1 MRHWGA
7 VFLLAGI
14 VFFAV
19 FQGGLLL
26 AYLFSPE
33 IGLIWKIGSGI
44 TLLGAVM
51 LLISFIK
58 EGLSKKA

>member
-1 MRHWGA
+1 MRHWGS
-7 VFLLAGI
+7 VLLLAGI
-14 VFFAV
+14 LFFVV

-26 AYLFSPE
+26 AYLISPE
-33 IGLIWKIGSGI
+33 IRFIWKVGS
-44 TLLGAVM
+44 TLALAGAVM